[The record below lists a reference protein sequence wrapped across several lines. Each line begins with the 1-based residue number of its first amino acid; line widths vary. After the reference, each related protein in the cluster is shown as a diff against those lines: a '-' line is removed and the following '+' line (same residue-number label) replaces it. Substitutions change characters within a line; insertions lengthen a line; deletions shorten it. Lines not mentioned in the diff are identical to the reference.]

1 VRPDPVEIDAE
12 AHEQVVERVAAIDVA
27 KASGMVCTRVPHQ
40 AKPGQRSTKVW
51 QVPATSNAILELA
64 EQLVAQGIE
73 RVVVESTSDYWR
85 PWFYLLEA
93 RGLQV
98 WLVNA
103 RDVKHLPGRPKTDK
117 LDAVWLAKL
126 NERGMLRPSF
136 VPPAQIRQLRDY
148 TRLRS
153 DLTAERARHVQRLE
167 QAAGG
172 RPDQA
177 VDRGHR
183 PHGVSAR
190 AMIEALIAGQRDP
203 KVLAELA
210 RGRLRVRRAA
220 LVEALTGRFDDH
232 HAELARILLDHID
245 ALGGQIERLT
255 SRIEELIAAIAA
267 AHPPRV
273 APHPPAD
280 HQATPPPARARTS
293 RRLSPHCRRW
303 RAWTRSPASAPKP
316 PRSSS
321 PSSGWTWASSP
332 PPPTWCRGPG
342 CHPAPS
348 SPAPSTAV
356 APPARATRT

>member
-1 VRPDPVEIDAE
+1 MRPDPVEIDAE

-40 AKPGQRSTKVW
+40 AKPGQRSAKVW

-136 VPPAQIRQLRDY
+136 VPPAQIRQLRDD

-153 DLTAERARHVQRLE
+153 DLTGERARHVQRLE

-177 VDRGHR
+177 RHGGHR
-183 PHGVSAR
+183 HHGG
-190 AMIEALIAGQRDP
+190 LGTRDDRC
-203 KVLAELA
+203 AD
-210 RGRLRVRRAA
+210 RWAA
-220 LVEALTGRFDDH
+220 
-232 HAELARILLDHID
+232 
-245 ALGGQIERLT
+245 
-255 SRIEELIAAIAA
+255 
-267 AHPPRV
+267 
-273 APHPPAD
+273 
-280 HQATPPPARARTS
+280 
-293 RRLSPHCRRW
+293 
-303 RAWTRSPASAPKP
+303 
-316 PRSSS
+316 
-321 PSSGWTWASSP
+321 
-332 PPPTWCRGPG
+332 
-342 CHPAPS
+342 
-348 SPAPSTAV
+348 
-356 APPARATRT
+356 